1 MQVFAILNGHVSPYV
16 LDPNFSLKLPIIPSE
31 VGYVNFTWRSKK
43 KYFYNFDTLTSSD
56 LKVLKPP
63 VLSIKTQGRVPK
75 SPKGYL
81 RLLYPDRKTLI
92 AFKHIVFIIIFKP
105 KQ

>member
-1 MQVFAILNGHVSPYV
+1 MADDLLFIVSGISMQVFAILNGHVSPYV
-16 LDPNFSLKLPIIPSE
+16 LDPNFSHKLPTIPSE

-43 KYFYNFDTLTSSD
+43 KYSYNFDTLTSSD

-75 SPKGYL
+75 TPKGDL
-81 RLLYPDRKTLI
+81 
-92 AFKHIVFIIIFKP
+92 
-105 KQ
+105 